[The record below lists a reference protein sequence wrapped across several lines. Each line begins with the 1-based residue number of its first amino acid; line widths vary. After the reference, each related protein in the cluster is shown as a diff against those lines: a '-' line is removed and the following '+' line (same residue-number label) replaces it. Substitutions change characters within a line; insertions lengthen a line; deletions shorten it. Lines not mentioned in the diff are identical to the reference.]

1 MRLCLLNATPCSI
14 LASSLRMS
22 DAGVVR
28 LLVFRVGSLVCAAE
42 AERVRE
48 ILPWLAPTRIPGAP
62 PVVAGLVNVRGALAT
77 VDAGWRALR
86 KPEAACGGGPATTA
100 VVGVGRRDAGDG

>member
-48 ILPWLAPTRIPGAP
+48 ILPRLAPTRIPGAP
-62 PVVAGLVNVRGALAT
+62 PVVAGLGQPRGA
-77 VDAGWRALR
+77 
-86 KPEAACGGGPATTA
+86 PGP
-100 VVGVGRRDAGDG
+100 GVAGRRRGRLPPAPPHVRCRAH